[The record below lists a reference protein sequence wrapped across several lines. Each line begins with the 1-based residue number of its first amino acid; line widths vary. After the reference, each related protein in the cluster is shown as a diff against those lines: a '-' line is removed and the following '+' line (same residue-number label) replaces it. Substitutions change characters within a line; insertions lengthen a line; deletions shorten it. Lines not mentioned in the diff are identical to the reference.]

1 MIMIQPTVYPTHFF
15 NILHLLLG
23 RSFSAQEVKCLR
35 FAWNKQKKNSAV
47 IKGLTSTLFL
57 SLSYRN
63 VLTMMTFSGGG
74 RSSVASLFCPM
85 LMWVYYISIDFL
97 PCFPLSTHEYIT
109 LTAEARRVRGLC
121 TGQCGIRRKIKKL
134 YRLHSD
140 QRSGGGV
147 FGSRLFYVSLALWK
161 IQFFSS

>member
-85 LMWVYYISIDFL
+85 LM
-97 PCFPLSTHEYIT
+97 
-109 LTAEARRVRGLC
+109 
-121 TGQCGIRRKIKKL
+121 
-134 YRLHSD
+134 
-140 QRSGGGV
+140 
-147 FGSRLFYVSLALWK
+147 
-161 IQFFSS
+161 